1 MMVNIVSKKY
11 LPRFVICIYSCIYY
25 THHKMLKLN
34 EAILLELFVDW
45 LQQVQ
50 TNLHTIIKHDTYYI
64 LI

>member
-1 MMVNIVSKKY
+1 
-11 LPRFVICIYSCIYY
+11 
-25 THHKMLKLN
+25 MLKLN